1 MAGRIK
7 VVSRPAFD
15 EWMKKMQKDLVSN
28 GKEDKS

>member
-7 VVSRPAFD
+7 VVSRPAYD
-15 EWMKKMQKDLVSN
+15 EWMKKMKKDFLSN